1 LVNPNLALY
10 KKFLTQR
17 RRGAEEERK
26 EREEIVIVCEIIVNR
41 MNLEAQ

>member
-1 LVNPNLALY
+1 L
-10 KKFLTQR
+10 KKFLTRR

-26 EREEIVIVCEIIVNR
+26 EKEERVIVCEIIVNK